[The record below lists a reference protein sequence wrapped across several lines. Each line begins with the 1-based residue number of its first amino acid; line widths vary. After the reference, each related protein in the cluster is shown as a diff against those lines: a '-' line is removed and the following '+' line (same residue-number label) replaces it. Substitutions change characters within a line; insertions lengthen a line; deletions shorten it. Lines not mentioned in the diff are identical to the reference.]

1 MRRSLGWIPMLLLL
15 TCSMLPAEQ
24 PGQTSPAPSSE
35 QPMVLLSICEAELTL
50 LEQKSIEQVT
60 RLESDFAERLRAA
73 VQQAA
78 ADAVRPVLLELARVE
93 RQRQVWRAVGIGAT
107 VGVAGMF
114 AVSIIAV
121 RLLIYP
127 GGR

>member
-1 MRRSLGWIPMLLLL
+1 MRRSLVWIPMLLLL

-24 PGQTSPAPSSE
+24 PGQTSPEPSSE
-35 QPMVLLSICEAELTL
+35 QPMVLLSICEEELTK

-60 RLESDFAERLRAA
+60 KLESDFAERLRAA

-78 ADAVRPVLLELARVE
+78 ADAVRPVLVELARVE
-93 RQRQVWRAVGIGAT
+93 RQRRVWRAVGIGAT
-107 VGVAGMF
+107 VGAAGMF
-114 AVSIIAV
+114 AVSIVAL

>member
-1 MRRSLGWIPMLLLL
+1 L
-15 TCSMLPAEQ
+15 
-24 PGQTSPAPSSE
+24 
-35 QPMVLLSICEAELTL
+35 
-50 LEQKSIEQVT
+50 T
-60 RLESDFAERLRAA
+60 RLEETAQAELKRQESEWQARLTTLETDFAERLRAA

-78 ADAVRPVLLELARVE
+78 AEAVRPVLLELARVE